1 MFVFLFNQIILEENE
16 EITSVINL
24 VIEGQGIQSLI
35 NNSYYKEPFQVRVNG
50 QLKDSCKKSCEV
62 EME

>member
-1 MFVFLFNQIILEENE
+1 MFVFLLNQIILEENK

-24 VIEGQGIQSLI
+24 VIEGQGIQSLL

-50 QLKDSCKKSCEV
+50 QLKDPCYKSCEV